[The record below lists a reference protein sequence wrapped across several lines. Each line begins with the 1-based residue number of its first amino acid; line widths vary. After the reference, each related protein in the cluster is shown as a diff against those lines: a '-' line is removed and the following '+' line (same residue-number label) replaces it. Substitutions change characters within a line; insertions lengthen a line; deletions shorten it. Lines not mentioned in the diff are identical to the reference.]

1 MKMME
6 KEKIIILAKRNN
18 KTIYAQDGLCYKVFD
33 TDYNTADI
41 LNEALNQARV
51 EESGLMVPAL
61 REVKVLEDGRWAL
74 VSDFIEGKTREEM
87 MDEDPENE
95 GKYIG
100 RFVDVQMEMLN
111 KRCPL
116 LNKHRDKMNRKISQ
130 TDLSA
135 TLRYDLHNR
144 IEAMPRHN
152 CLCHGDF
159 NPSNVMI
166 DRNGDAYIGDWSH
179 ATQGNEEAD
188 AARTF
193 MMFLVEGK
201 KERAKKYI
209 DCFSE
214 KSGCPIKDILN
225 WLPILA
231 ASQSVKGIR
240 KQTGFLKS
248 LIYMDEKGLEELYA
262 QL

>member
-6 KEKIIILAKRNN
+6 KEKIIILAKRDN

-74 VSDFIEGKTREEM
+74 VSDFIEGKTLEEM

-166 DRNGDAYIGDWSH
+166 DRNG
-179 ATQGNEEAD
+179 